1 MTVQAVIQ
9 AKQQVFGSHFPI
21 YRNYPIA
28 LSRTQIEPLDSLL
41 TKDSLRPRWGNL
53 ALAATRETA
62 HMPRPKWEHAVRQQ
76 KIPTTILVSTNVYI
90 LIERLPDGSIQTTDV
105 TNSLLPTLKRLRDE
119 LFSPQALA
127 KFKVGQLSF
136 ADLEDD
142 WNWSSGFAKHV
153 REQQRQLEL
162 ALAQGVQQAIAA
174 QHATTKANIDT
185 IFSVA
190 LGYMGARILED
201 KGFFGE
207 DPLPSND
214 PVQLLHKTIAK
225 TNGFFK
231 HASNLI
237 TQLNDEA
244 VQGLAAAMGKSVS
257 FSLIDHRDVGR
268 LYEHTLK
275 TLAQLGE
282 KKTGKWESAELLNLQ
297 QYYTP
302 VAIARQMLA
311 YLPLERIRPED
322 RVIYDPAAGS
332 GSLLLAS
339 SQRLFAMEDVESPE
353 LVASN
358 ILGNDKDRN
367 AELLTR
373 LRYVLTEEAL
383 DKTGNLLQP
392 PVYFGVQDYMTDD
405 AWLRLPKRPRV
416 IVANPPF
423 GIVDKRER
431 ATTFVQSVLG
441 RLQEGDQFACVLP
454 GSSYTATTY
463 GWKSAKDFLNNK
475 TQLLETWQ
483 LPPGV
488 VGLSAETRVT
498 VVLGI
503 IGESTPTFSISRSIR
518 ATAKDIRDKASRE
531 GFLGDAVATKIK
543 TQRDWTNLASPQIQI
558 DTFISV
564 GDLFDVCNGVRLRN
578 GIKRFSLDDEHFL
591 PPKYN
596 GLMVKAWINSWRT
609 KGTLWAD
616 PQNAPYQERYIV
628 YHEDFLS
635 RMRPKRKDIFDS
647 SKVLISRTTNSDYS
661 DPFPVY
667 LDTEGLYPSDNMYC
681 LVPYNKNEIECPTP
695 SGWQTLSRQDQLFW
709 LVGILNNEL
718 LKRLSMVG
726 RGNRQLL
733 RLRLLALPLPE
744 YVDKRIINVT
754 SQIIEIEQKKQEGDI
769 AKLKKQLN
777 ELVLESYGNPVLP
790 PEANCRALADEW
802 ATECSKP
809 KLTTVGQVLAID
821 GQMVEIRLGNLLDD
835 EDTAWLPLPYNMPS
849 WAFDGTVF
857 TVDFPED
864 VSYFADL
871 QDRPYALQNFR
882 HTPRPYRKIDEM
894 QVSLYAKL
902 GIE

>member
-1 MTVQAVIQ
+1 MTVKAVIQ
-9 AKQQVFGSHFPI
+9 AKQQVFGSNFPI

-62 HMPRPKWEHAVRQQ
+62 HMPRQKWEHAVRQQ
-76 KIPTTILVSTNVYI
+76 KIPTTILVSTDVYI
-90 LIERLPDGSIQTTDV
+90 LIERLPDGSIQTTNV

-119 LFSPQALA
+119 MFSPQALA

-190 LGYMGARILED
+190 LGYMRARILED

-207 DPLPSND
+207 YPLPSND
-214 PVQLLHKTIAK
+214 PVQLLHKTTAK

-237 TQLNDEA
+237 AQLNDEA
-244 VQGLAAAMGKSVS
+244 VQGLAAALGKRVS

-311 YLPLERIRPED
+311 YLPLERIRPEE

-358 ILGNDKDRN
+358 ILGNDIDPN

-383 DKTGNLLQP
+383 DETGSLLQP
-392 PVYFGVQDYMTDD
+392 PAYFGKQDYTTDA
-405 AWLRLPKRPRV
+405 AWLQLPKRPRI

-431 ATTFVQSVLG
+431 ATVFIRSVLG

-454 GSSYTATTY
+454 GSSYIATKH
-463 GWKSAKDFLNNK
+463 GWKPAKDFFNKK
-475 TQLLETWQ
+475 TQLLESWQ
-483 LPPGV
+483 LPPGI

-498 VVLGI
+498 IVLGI
-503 IGESTPTFSISRSIR
+503 IGVSTPTFSVSRTIR
-518 ATAKDIRDKASRE
+518 ATSKDLKGKASKE
-531 GFLGDAVATKIK
+531 GFLGDTIVTKIK
-543 TQRDWTNLASPQIQI
+543 TQPDWANLASPKIPI
-558 DTFISV
+558 DTSISV
-564 GDLFDVCNGVRLRN
+564 GNLFDACNGVELRTGKKRLP
-578 GIKRFSLDDEHFL
+578 LDDECFL
-591 PPKYN
+591 QYKYQ
-596 GLMVKAWINSWRT
+596 GLVVKAWLNSWRI
-609 KGTLWAD
+609 KGNLWAN
-616 PQNAPYQERYIV
+616 PQNAPHQEQYIA

-635 RMRPKRKDIFDS
+635 RMRPEDKKIFDS
-647 SKVLISRTTNSDYS
+647 SKILISRSTNSDSS

-667 LDTEGLYPSDNMYC
+667 LDTEGLYPNNHMYC
-681 LVPYNKNEIECPTP
+681 LVPYDKNEGECSIP
-695 SGWQTLSRQDQLFW
+695 SGWQTLSRLDQLFW
-709 LVGILNNEL
+709 LVGILNSEL
-718 LKRLSMVG
+718 LKRLSMIG

-733 RLRLLALPLPE
+733 RSRLLALPLPE

-777 ELVLESYGNPVLP
+777 TLVLESYGNPVLLP
-790 PEANCRALADEW
+790 KVDYGELADEW
-802 ATECSKP
+802 VTERSKP
-809 KLTTVGQVLAID
+809 KLTAVGQVLAVD
-821 GQMVEIRLGNLLDD
+821 EQMVQVRLGNLLDD
-835 EDTAWLPLPYNMPS
+835 EDTGWLPLPYNMPG
-849 WAFDGTVF
+849 WALDGTVF